1 MNNKIKW
8 RDLKFLAEFLEDM
21 EWEAELLGEETP
33 YPSLKASLPMDE
45 DYDETVLFTYI
56 DLPDEDAEFT
66 KYLQIYLQIP
76 LDLENIPAGE
86 MIVFVNQ
93 LNILTLLGSFSYIP
107 KIRENAARVD
117 YRYVLPVEKDTLPEE
132 GVVGEVLLNLV
143 KYAQMAEGLIAR
155 RIEGTPMEAIIAA
168 IQKEIEDGEEP

>member
-1 MNNKIKW
+1 MNHKIKW

-33 YPSLKASLPMDE
+33 YPSLKAALPMDE

-56 DLPDEDAEFT
+56 DLPDEDSEFT

-76 LDLENIPAGE
+76 LDLETIPAGE

-93 LNILTLLGSFSYIP
+93 LNILTLLGGFSYIP
-107 KIRENAARVD
+107 KIHENAARVD

-168 IQKEIEDGEEP
+168 IQKEIVDGEEP

>member
-33 YPSLKASLPMDE
+33 YPSLKAALPMDE

-76 LDLENIPAGE
+76 LDLETIPAGE

-93 LNILTLLGSFSYIP
+93 LNILTLLGGFSYIP

>member
-1 MNNKIKW
+1 
-8 RDLKFLAEFLEDM
+8 
-21 EWEAELLGEETP
+21 
-33 YPSLKASLPMDE
+33 
-45 DYDETVLFTYI
+45 
-56 DLPDEDAEFT
+56 
-66 KYLQIYLQIP
+66 
-76 LDLENIPAGE
+76 

-107 KIRENAARVD
+107 RIRENAARVD